1 MSFRHIWGLAL
12 SALILLG
19 VGALANPRD
28 GHVKSSSGKAKVKNF
43 VIAFTSRVKDGHCYS
58 SELEGEPVEM
68 AHYGRVVRWSIA
80 LTSVVAAVAV
90 VISALV
96 VGSKGIYG
104 ALIGVGVVVV
114 FFGISILV
122 VGKAAKV
129 SPMAMMV
136 AALGSFVFKI
146 VAFAIVLVAIGHST
160 AFNGRSLGFTALA
173 CILAWSAAQAV
184 AAMRMQT
191 LYVEPDGQS

>member
-1 MSFRHIWGLAL
+1 
-12 SALILLG
+12 
-19 VGALANPRD
+19 
-28 GHVKSSSGKAKVKNF
+28 
-43 VIAFTSRVKDGHCYS
+43 
-58 SELEGEPVEM
+58 M

-104 ALIGVGVVVV
+104 ALIGVGVVAV
-114 FFGISILV
+114 FFGISIV
-122 VGKAAKV
+122 AVGKAAKI

-136 AALGSFVFKI
+136 TALGSFVVKI

-173 CILAWSAAQAV
+173 CILAWSVAQAV
-184 AAMRMQT
+184 AAIRMQT
-191 LYVEPDGQS
+191 LYVEPDGKS